1 MKKICIT
8 TDCTCDLPEELLK
21 KYDIDLVYYYI
32 ITENGRFRDLDE
44 ISANNIFE
52 YLDNHGRKTD
62 TVAPMPSEFK
72 EFFERK
78 LTEYEE
84 IIHVTISSEV
94 SSGVEHAEEAVRQMG
109 EIGNRVHVF
118 DSQHLSTGMGHIAL
132 AAAKMAR
139 EGKSSDEIVAHIS
152 AMRKRVSTSFIA
164 MNANQLYNNG
174 LVSKTV
180 RNVCNMLSI
189 HPVLHMKE
197 GKLKLKSIQIG
208 NYEACLVRYV
218 RAELRK
224 AVRIKKGLLFITHA
238 GCPLKD
244 IRLIQREINRI
255 TTFEKVMVTKAS
267 ATISGNS
274 GPRTA
279 GLLYVHEE

>member
-1 MKKICIT
+1 MNKLCIT
-8 TDCTCDLPEELLK
+8 TDCTCDLPEEILK
-21 KYDIDLVYYYI
+21 KYGIDLVYYYI

-44 ISANNIFE
+44 ITANNIFE

-72 EFFERK
+72 VFFERK
-78 LTEYEE
+78 LAEYEE

-109 EIGNRVHVF
+109 EAGKRVHVF
-118 DSQHLSTGMGHIAL
+118 DSQHLSTGMGHLVL
-132 AAAKMAR
+132 AAAKMAYA
-139 EGKSSDEIVAHIS
+139 GKSAEEILVHIS
-152 AMRKRVSTSFIA
+152 EMRKRVSTSFIA
-164 MNANQLYNNG
+164 MNVNQLHNNG

-180 RNVCNMLSI
+180 RNVCNMLRI
-189 HPVLHMKE
+189 HPVLYMKE
-197 GKLKLKSIQIG
+197 GKLKLKSLHIG
-208 NYEACLVRYV
+208 NYETCLARYV
-218 RAELRK
+218 RAELRN
-224 AVRIKKGLLFITHA
+224 AGRIKKNLIFVTHA
-238 GCPLKD
+238 GCSVKD

-279 GLLYVHEE
+279 GLLYVYEE

>member
-8 TDCTCDLPEELLK
+8 TDCTCDLPEEILK
-21 KYDIDLVYYYI
+21 KYGIDLVYYYI

-44 ISANNIFE
+44 ITANNIFE

-62 TVAPMPSEFK
+62 TVAPMPSEFR

-84 IIHVTISSEV
+84 VIHVTISSEV

-109 EIGNRVHVF
+109 EDGKRVHVF
-118 DSQHLSTGMGHIAL
+118 DSLHLTTGLGHIAL
-132 AAAKMAR
+132 VAAKMAAA
-139 EGKSSDEIVAHIS
+139 EKSSAEIIEYIS
-152 AMRKRVSTSFIA
+152 EMRYRVSTSFMA
-164 MNANQLYNNG
+164 MTADQLYRNG

-180 RNVCNMLSI
+180 KNICSVFRI
-189 HPVLHMKE
+189 HPVLHVKD
-197 GKLKLKSIQIG
+197 GKVKLKSIQMG
-208 NYEACLVRYV
+208 NYESCLIRYV
-218 RAELRK
+218 RSELRNAAK
-224 AVRIKKGLLFITHA
+224 IKKDLLFVTHA
-238 GCPLKD
+238 GCSLKD

-255 TTFEKVMVTKAS
+255 TTFEKVIVTKAS

-279 GLLYVHEE
+279 GLLYVYEK